1 MFLNAVI
8 ITKNRIIRNDS
19 EDILLFFYIFN
30 ESNFFTDFPFNC
42 ILLRKGWRTNVKR
55 ILGSIRRADEKFR
68 MIEDGDKICIG
79 VSGGK
84 DSLLMMQAMKLYQR
98 FSYTKF
104 DVIAVMLDL
113 GLKYQNTAPLREYAE
128 RIGIPFEVIPTEIGK
143 VVFEYR
149 AERSPCALCAK
160 LRRGAL
166 NNAAKQRGCN
176 KVALGHNRE
185 DVLETFLMSMLYEGR
200 MNTFAPITYL
210 SRSDIT
216 VIRPMIYVPEKYCLS
231 VAKQLE
237 LPVLPANCDIAGSTK
252 REEAKEL
259 IKYLCTIVP
268 DADVKM
274 MHAITNTD
282 KYGLWDRMR
291 LKQSRGESAE
301 PEED

>member
-1 MFLNAVI
+1 M
-8 ITKNRIIRNDS
+8 
-19 EDILLFFYIFN
+19 
-30 ESNFFTDFPFNC
+30 
-42 ILLRKGWRTNVKR
+42 KR
-55 ILGSIRRADEKFR
+55 VLGSIRRADEKFH

-84 DSLLMMQAMKLYQR
+84 DSLLLMQAMKLYQR

-113 GLKYQNTAPLREYAE
+113 GLKYQNTASIRAYAE
-128 RIGIPFEVIPTEIGK
+128 KIGIPFEVIPTEIGK

-166 NNAAKQRGCN
+166 NNAAKARGCN

-200 MNTFAPITYL
+200 MNTFAPVTYL
-210 SRSDIT
+210 SRSEVT
-216 VIRPMIYVPEKYCLS
+216 VIRPLIYVPEKYCLS

-237 LPVLPANCDIAGSTK
+237 LPVLPANCEIAGNTK
-252 REEAKEL
+252 REEAKNL

-274 MHAITNTD
+274 MHAITNTE

-291 LKQSRGESAE
+291 LKQSMGESDRQDG
-301 PEED
+301 EDE